1 MLSNVLNAF
10 LNSFIEG
17 PLVNYLKYI
26 IIFALLAGMSGATS
40 SDAAEGKGAV
50 DERIQ
55 STFDAVERGLY
66 RGTTPDKQ
74 VEKLS
79 PNSVPMSS
87 TDSEQKKDSLPLR
100 KETATQPGSSV
111 PSAKYYAL
119 IIGIDRYRQ
128 LPKLENAANDAI
140 MVGQVLR
147 EKYGFETRMLLNE
160 EASRD
165 AIMSALND
173 LRRQLTEDVS
183 LLIYYSGHGEYNA
196 QTETSYWLPV
206 DASRNDTTKWLE
218 SRSISDQLKLITARH
233 ILVVADSCF
242 SGTITRSASG
252 KLSGKVAR
260 EKYLQKVLG
269 QSSRVLIASGGNEP
283 VLDAGGRVGHSVF
296 ADSLIDALSEP
307 FDKVFTAEELMS
319 CHLKESVAG
328 RAEQLPE
335 YKVIR
340 NSGHEGGDF
349 VFRKIR

>member
-1 MLSNVLNAF
+1 MRCLICTIMFS
-10 LNSFIEG
+10 
-17 PLVNYLKYI
+17 
-26 IIFALLAGMSGATS
+26 LLAGVSGATF

-55 STFDAVERGLY
+55 STFDAVDRGLN
-66 RGTTPDKQ
+66 RTSTPAQQ
-74 VEKLS
+74 VKKPAPTPAPLPATDSAKEEDSQPLLEKL
-79 PNSVPMSS
+79 
-87 TDSEQKKDSLPLR
+87 
-100 KETATQPGSSV
+100 ATQEDSPVSS
-111 PSAKYYAL
+111 ARYYAL
-119 IIGIDRYRQ
+119 IIGIDRYQQ
-128 LPKLENAANDAI
+128 LPKLENAANDAA
-140 MVGQVLR
+140 MVDNVLR
-147 EKYGFETRMLLNE
+147 EKYGFETRLLLNE

-173 LRRQLTEDVS
+173 LRRQLTEEDN

-206 DASRNDTTKWLE
+206 DSSRDDTTKWLE

-242 SGTITRSASG
+242 SGTITRSTDS
-252 KLSGKVAR
+252 KLSGKITR
-260 EKYLQKVLG
+260 EKYLQKVLEK
-269 QSSRVLIASGGNEP
+269 SSRVLIASGGNEP
-283 VLDAGGRVGHSVF
+283 VIDAGGRGGHSVF
-296 ADSLIDALSEP
+296 ADSFLNAMSKP

-319 CHLKESVAG
+319 RHLKESVSG